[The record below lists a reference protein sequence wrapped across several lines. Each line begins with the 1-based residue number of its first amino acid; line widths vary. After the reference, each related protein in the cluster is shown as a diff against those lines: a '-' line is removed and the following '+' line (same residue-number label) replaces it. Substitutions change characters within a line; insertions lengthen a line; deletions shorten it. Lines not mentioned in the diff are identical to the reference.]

1 MPGVHPALGL
11 GALPSGVEEA
21 LLTYP
26 GLLPS
31 APALMVEGINSNL
44 AAAQHALVAC
54 RLERSEALR
63 RAELVWRL
71 PRLLGGLGGAPG

>member
-54 RLERSEALR
+54 RLERSEAL
-63 RAELVWRL
+63 VWRL

>member
-11 GALPSGVEEA
+11 GALPPGVEEA

-44 AAAQHALVAC
+44 AAAQHASVAC
-54 RLERSEALR
+54 LSSMPQW
-63 RAELVWRL
+63 LVVL
-71 PRLLGGLGGAPG
+71 SAPRL